1 MNRPIFYEST
11 LRIGD
16 NVFHERCKT
25 RGHHFGNELG
35 NGMNEANGSKIRDIF
50 RTGLLW
56 EQDNVRGVEPLKVSG
71 EGFGID
77 EPPR

>member
-1 MNRPIFYEST
+1 
-11 LRIGD
+11 
-16 NVFHERCKT
+16 
-25 RGHHFGNELG
+25 
-35 NGMNEANGSKIRDIF
+35 MNEANGSKIRDIF

-56 EQDNVRGVEPLKVSG
+56 EQGNVRGVEPLKVSG